1 MDEYDRDAP
10 GTTRLRNTAT
20 GSTTEGVAEATKDVA
35 STAREQGREVAG
47 QVAAQ
52 ARNVAGDMRRRVTDE
67 AHTQNQRLASGL
79 RQLAD
84 QLDEMAMDRADSP
97 ARSIVHRLGEGGR
110 RAADYLERQG
120 PEGAMREVQEF
131 ARRRPG
137 MFLLGAALAG
147 FAMGRLGK
155 GLVGA
160 GTGTGTAAGDG
171 GGVYR
176 SRYAEATSGYAATP
190 GTADV
195 GPPAPAWSQAGTAED
210 GPLAGGV
217 PTPGTG
223 YGSGTAGG
231 YAEPRPTADDRPRP

>member
-10 GTTRLRNTAT
+10 GTTRLRNIAT

-35 STAREQGREVAG
+35 STARDQGREVAG

-52 ARNVAGDMRRRVTDE
+52 ARSVAGDMRRRVTDE

-79 RQLAD
+79 RQLAG

-120 PEGAMREVQEF
+120 PEGAMREVQEL

-171 GGVYR
+171 GVYR
-176 SRYAEATSGYAATP
+176 SRYAEATS
-190 GTADV
+190 
-195 GPPAPAWSQAGTAED
+195 AED

-217 PTPGTG
+217 PTPGAG

-231 YAEPRPTADDRPRP
+231 YAEPRPTADDGLRS

>member
-20 GSTTEGVAEATKDVA
+20 GSTTEGVAEATKGVA
-35 STAREQGREVAG
+35 STAKEQGREVAG

-52 ARNVAGDMRRRVTDE
+52 ARSVAGDMRRRVTDE

-84 QLDEMAMDRADSP
+84 QLDEMATDRADSP

-110 RAADYLERQG
+110 RAADFLERQG
-120 PEGAMREVQEF
+120 PEGALREVQEL

-160 GTGTGTAAGDG
+160 GTGTGTVAGDG

-176 SRYAEATSGYAATP
+176 SRYAEATSYPATQ

-195 GPPAPAWSQAGTAED
+195 GPPASTWSQTRTAED

-217 PTPGTG
+217 STPGAG
-223 YGSGTAGG
+223 YGAGTAGG
-231 YAEPRPTADDRPRP
+231 YAEPRPTADDGLRP

>member
-10 GTTRLRNTAT
+10 GTTRLRSTAT
-20 GSTTEGVAEATKDVA
+20 GSTTEGVAEATRSVA
-35 STAREQGREVAG
+35 STAKEQGREVAG

-52 ARNVAGDMRRRVTDE
+52 ARGVAGDMRRRVVDE

-79 RQLAD
+79 RQVAD
-84 QLDEMAMDRADSP
+84 QLDEMAMNRADSP
-97 ARSIVHRLGEGGR
+97 AGSIVHRLGEGGR
-110 RAADYLERQG
+110 RAADFLERQG
-120 PEGAMREVQEF
+120 PEGALREVQEF

-137 MFLLGAALAG
+137 IFLLGAALAG

-160 GTGTGTAAGDG
+160 GTGTGTATGDG

-176 SRYAEATSGYAATP
+176 SRYAEATSGYPAAP
-190 GTADV
+190 GT
-195 GPPAPAWSQAGTAED
+195 PASARSQAGTGED

-217 PTPGTG
+217 STPGAG
-223 YGSGTAGG
+223 YGAGTAGG
-231 YAEPRPTADDRPRP
+231 YAEPRPTVDDGLRP